1 MSDATF
7 ISIDQNALDKE
18 WLRQPELMYDYSV
31 QLADARSAMDLAKNK
46 AEVVYAQLDAD
57 IRANPTQ
64 YGINKISETAI
75 KNAIASEK
83 AYRISQRKVLET
95 RHELDILQA
104 AVTALD
110 HKKQALQ
117 NLVTLHGQSYF
128 SSPSAGATGKAALE
142 DITKQSVRRGV
153 KH

>member
-128 SSPSAGATGKAALE
+128 SSPSASATGKAALE